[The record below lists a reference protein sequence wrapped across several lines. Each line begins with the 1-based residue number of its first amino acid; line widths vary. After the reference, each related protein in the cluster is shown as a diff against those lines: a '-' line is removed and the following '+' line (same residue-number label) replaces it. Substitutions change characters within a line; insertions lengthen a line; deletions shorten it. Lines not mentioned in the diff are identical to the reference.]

1 MDGLRKKRL
10 QVGSKM
16 KPRIELS
23 TRLSAKGKE
32 VLPKAIRDAAGGVP
46 ASKSR
51 RRKTARSY
59 AQSRSCAGSREPAG
73 VHGVTRPRDPWPRW
87 MRPQSASP
95 RPRGLSQRTTSLVP
109 NRPPRVFGV
118 QPVVWRGGEV
128 SLGRSFSSDAD
139 GGECAL
145 FLLNFLLDSSGRALG
160 SAVLRVPFSSRR
172 LRCSALG

>member
-1 MDGLRKKRL
+1 
-10 QVGSKM
+10 M

-32 VLPKAIRDAAGGVP
+32 VLSKAIRDAGGGIP

-59 AQSRSCAGSREPAG
+59 AQSRACAGSREPAG

-87 MRPQSASP
+87 MRRKARAQGRA
-95 RPRGLSQRTTSLVP
+95 GLSQRTTSLVP
-109 NRPPRVFGV
+109 NRPPRAFGV

-128 SLGRSFSSDAD
+128 SLGRSFSSDVD

-145 FLLNFLLDSSGRALG
+145 FFLNFVLDSSGRALG
-160 SAVLRVPFSSRR
+160 
-172 LRCSALG
+172 